1 LYAHQELAE
10 VAQLESSLGDAGL
23 REYDI
28 QMEVQNLQDELI
40 ARR

>member
-1 LYAHQELAE
+1 
-10 VAQLESSLGDAGL
+10 VAQLESSLRDAGL

-28 QMEVQNLQDELI
+28 QMEVQSLQDELI